1 MKNFITVA
9 VIVAC
14 AFAFTACGQ
23 TIGGQ
28 IKGDKFVTEGWVD
41 DNTFRTTATG
51 VPKKGLTNKTQR
63 RLTARE
69 AALLYAQKT
78 VLEKFKGARIEGAS
92 GMADGA
98 STGIAIA
105 KEFGGL
111 VRGGSVQKE
120 TYNDGDECEVVYE
133 ITAPGLKK
141 RVIGGAE

>member
-1 MKNFITVA
+1 MKKFVMLALLAVVA
-9 VIVAC
+9 IS
-14 AFAFTACGQ
+14 FTACGGGL
-23 TIGGQ
+23 GGQ
-28 IKGDKFVTEGWVD
+28 IKGEKFVTEGWVD

-111 VRGGSVQKE
+111 VRGGSVTKE

-133 ITAPGLKK
+133 VAAPGLKK
-141 RVIGGAE
+141 KVIGGAE